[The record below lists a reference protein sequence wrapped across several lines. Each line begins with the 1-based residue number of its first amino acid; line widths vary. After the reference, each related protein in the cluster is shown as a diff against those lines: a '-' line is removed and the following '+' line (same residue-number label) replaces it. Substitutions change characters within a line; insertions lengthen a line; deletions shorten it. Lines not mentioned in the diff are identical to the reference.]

1 MLLNR
6 KGEICM
12 LLEFSC
18 SNHKSFKDKVLFS
31 TIAGKDDTNEDLLYA
46 LGNVRVLNSALIY
59 GANGSGKSNFID
71 AIRFVKTMVLNS
83 VNYQPGK
90 QVRQIP
96 HKLLSIN
103 DDSTYFIQFV
113 TKGVRYA
120 FGFTLNQCLIKEEY
134 LYEFP
139 NGRQQKIYERED
151 DTIIPGDKY
160 KGKFELCKS
169 ALKPN
174 RLVLSCAANF
184 SQIEE
189 IMNVFGFF
197 RDELVI
203 YTNGI
208 TNDNWMKYS
217 LKAISTN
224 EKMKENVLNLL
235 KHFGTGIQ
243 DLIINIEEK
252 QLKEDEI
259 PSFLS
264 DQAKSEII
272 KQNVMLVDAKVV
284 YEQFKVDL
292 MREESQGIKKLIE
305 FMCPFIDIILKG
317 KVLICDEIETSLHE
331 SIVYKIFDYFRHSK
345 VISNQCAQMI
355 STTHDT
361 SLLNLDLFRRD
372 QIWFTEL
379 RIDERSTDLYSLAEI
394 KNVRKDENIGKGY
407 ISGKYGAIPM
417 LNDTIALLIKD

>member
-1 MLLNR
+1 
-6 KGEICM
+6 M

-31 TIAGKDDTNEDLLYA
+31 TIASKDDTNEELLYD
-46 LGNVRVLNSALIY
+46 LGNVKVLNSALIY

-71 AIRFVKTMVLNS
+71 AIHFVKMMVLNS

-103 DDSTYFIQFV
+103 DDSAYFIQFI

-120 FGFTLNQCLIKEEY
+120 FGFVLNQCLIKEEY
-134 LYEFP
+134 LYVFP
-139 NGRQQKIYERED
+139 NGRQQKIYERQEN
-151 DTIIPGDKY
+151 TIIPGDKY
-160 KGKFELCKS
+160 KGKFELSKS
-169 ALKPN
+169 ALRPN
-174 RLVLSCAANF
+174 RLMLSCAANF

-189 IMNVFGFF
+189 IINVFEFF

-203 YTNGI
+203 YTKGI
-208 TNDNWMKYS
+208 TNDNSINYS

-224 EKMKENVLNLL
+224 EKMKENVLKLL
-235 KHFGTGIQ
+235 KYFGTGIQ

-252 QLKEDEI
+252 QIKEDEI

-272 KQNVMLVDAKVV
+272 KQNIMFVDAKVV

-345 VISNQCAQMI
+345 DISDHCAQMI

-361 SLLNLDLFRRD
+361 SLLNLNLFRRD

-379 RIDERSTDLYSLAEI
+379 SVDERSTDLYSLAEI

-417 LNDTIALLIKD
+417 LNDMIAVLIKE